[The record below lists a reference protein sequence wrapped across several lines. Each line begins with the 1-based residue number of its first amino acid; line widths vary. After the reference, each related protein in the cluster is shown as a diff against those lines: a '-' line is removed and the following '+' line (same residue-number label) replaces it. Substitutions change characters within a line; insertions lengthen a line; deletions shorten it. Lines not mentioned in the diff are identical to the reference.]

1 MPDSHG
7 LAARLEAVTEPAERV
22 TLAREALAL
31 GLPQAR
37 SENWKYTRTQGLD
50 ALPWSPAAGL
60 AESDTRTLLAELE
73 QRLPLDGPRLVWA
86 NGKFQAELSRLD
98 GLPEGL
104 EFSLIDRAGEQELLR
119 RRKNRALPEERH
131 PLDTV
136 NAALFNT
143 GFQLVL
149 QAGVRCEKP
158 LAVIHLQ
165 GTASVAGTVQCRNL
179 IRLDEGAEL
188 TLLECNVGH
197 APGSTAT
204 HTSDWTLAKGARAS
218 HVRVQAVR
226 GEAFRIS
233 HQFVELAGDAAFD
246 GTTISLAGE
255 TIRNES
261 LVRLN
266 GPGAS
271 AALAG
276 LGLLDGKR
284 HLDSHTW
291 LDHAVPDCNSHQLFK
306 HVLDQG
312 SRAVFTGHILVRQDA
327 QHTDAIQNS
336 KSLLLSDEARANT
349 RPQLEIHADDVKC
362 THGATVGHLEEEGL
376 FYLRSRGIDGDMARR
391 LLVRGFAQDVVDQ
404 VTHPDLQAPLG
415 DWVQRHFE
423 SDER

>member
-1 MPDSHG
+1 MLVRDD
-7 LAARLEAVTEPAERV
+7 AE
-22 TLAREALAL
+22 
-31 GLPQAR
+31 
-37 SENWKYTRTQGLD
+37 
-50 ALPWSPAAGL
+50 
-60 AESDTRTLLAELE
+60 
-73 QRLPLDGPRLVWA
+73 
-86 NGKFQAELSRLD
+86 
-98 GLPEGL
+98 
-104 EFSLIDRAGEQELLR
+104 
-119 RRKNRALPEERH
+119 
-131 PLDTV
+131 
-136 NAALFNT
+136 
-143 GFQLVL
+143 
-149 QAGVRCEKP
+149 
-158 LAVIHLQ
+158 
-165 GTASVAGTVQCRNL
+165 
-179 IRLDEGAEL
+179 
-188 TLLECNVGH
+188 
-197 APGSTAT
+197 
-204 HTSDWTLAKGARAS
+204 
-218 HVRVQAVR
+218 
-226 GEAFRIS
+226 
-233 HQFVELAGDAAFD
+233 QFVELAGDAAFD